1 MRDQGSW
8 LPQNAWVFIGSEVVT
23 AFMWTIAALLLFT
36 IVNSK
41 KYGLDTIW
49 KKRIFA
55 SVIGIAIVTTAMF
68 SGLAIGSGNY
78 AKPTPTNGIPMNNWG
93 NQEGGHGWGNPAFA
107 MALAFTQIQHIFSDL
122 PVMVLGILYVT
133 FEFVGAGLAAGFFF
147 IAILVFNKY
156 SNKEDQIILKEV
168 FKWDETHMLI
178 RSGKNAIGTFMFVF
192 AFVGGSVLAAWPT
205 AFPNSDISR
214 VTAVFAAAFT
224 FGLLITLLGVESLI
238 YLNPAVWFGA
248 FAIKFMSHKKITMPQ
263 LGKEI
268 TIPVSVLATSV
279 VTGAII
285 YGLINI
291 NQYP

>member
-8 LPQNAWVFIGSEVVT
+8 LPQNAWVFIGSEIVT
-23 AFMWTIAALLLFT
+23 AFVWTLAALLLFT

-68 SGLAIGSGNY
+68 SGLAIGSGKY
-78 AKPTPTNGIPMNNWG
+78 ATGG
-93 NQEGGHGWGNPAFA
+93 NQEGGHAWGNPAFA
-107 MALAFTQIQHIFSDL
+107 MALAFTQIQHIFRDL

-224 FGLLITLLGVESLI
+224 LGLLITLLGVESLI

-248 FAIKFMSHKKITMPQ
+248 FAIKFITQKKITMPQ